1 MNAPVGQAALE
12 LDHPIALEPEGGGD
26 PSSLLWTT
34 MGWGYYKYPFIP
46 SVDKWKYL
54 VTKRMTN
61 VCDR

>member
-1 MNAPVGQAALE
+1 LE
-12 LDHPIALEPEGGGD
+12 LDHPIALEPEIGGD